1 MIPDD
6 LIAGAIDMH
15 VHGYPDMSLNW
26 KTPIDDVEMV
36 RLGQSYGE
44 RGIVL
49 KSHFWPTMDRAR
61 YLNATVSVD
70 GSPYTVFPSIT
81 LNPIVGGLLP
91 ITVDAAIKHGARV
104 VFLPTWGSNNDHC
117 EVGFVRRAILDKE
130 YPAFAPYL
138 NENAIKVLDASGEP
152 VPALR
157 EIIAL
162 CRDAGICIFT
172 GHVSS
177 EESLAI
183 ARLAKTMGFDKLVFS
198 HPCSPSIHANVD
210 EMSAL
215 AELGAVVEFTPIAP
229 DRPIDAYGMIKKIG
243 AQHCILST
251 DTFSIWNAPQ
261 PEGLRMF
268 AQRLHFFGCTR
279 DDIKTMVAENPQRL
293 CGV

>member
-1 MIPDD
+1 MIPDE

-26 KTPIDDVEMV
+26 KTSVDDVEMV
-36 RLGQSYGE
+36 RLGQAAGE

-61 YLNATVSVD
+61 YLNAGVATG

-81 LNPIVGGLLP
+81 LNPIVGGILP

-104 VFLPTWGSNNDHC
+104 VFLPTWGCNNDHC
-117 EVGFVRRAILDKE
+117 EVGFVRRNILDVE

-138 NENAIKVLDASGEP
+138 NEHAVQVVDDGGVPLPAI
-152 VPALR
+152 R

-177 EESLAI
+177 TESLAI
-183 ARLAKTMGFDKLVFS
+183 ARVAAEMGFSKLVFS
-198 HPCSPSIHANVD
+198 HPCSPSIHADVD
-210 EMSAL
+210 QMIRMAD
-215 AELGAVVEFTPIAP
+215 LGATVEFTPIAP
-229 DRPIDAYGMIKKIG
+229 DRQIETYGMIKKIG
-243 AQHCILST
+243 AHRCILST

-268 AQRLHFFGCTR
+268 AQRLHFFGCTPAE
-279 DDIKTMVAENPQRL
+279 ITTMVAENPARL